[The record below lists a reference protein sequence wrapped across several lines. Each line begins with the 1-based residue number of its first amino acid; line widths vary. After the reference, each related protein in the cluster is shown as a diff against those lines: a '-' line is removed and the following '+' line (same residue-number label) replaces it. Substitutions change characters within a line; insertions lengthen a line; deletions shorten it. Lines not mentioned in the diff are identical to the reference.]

1 MSSSL
6 PLTPDDIRST
16 LATERLGRQLRL
28 HQSLMSTNS
37 EAMSLAQQGAEDGT
51 VVAAESQTAGRGR
64 HARIWFSP
72 PGLNLYC
79 SVIVRGLGDKL
90 TLADWLSWVPLT
102 TALAVAEAVHTVAAI
117 SLDLKWP
124 NDLLLDEHKV
134 GGILCESSLTSPD
147 NPVVVIGIGLNVN
160 VPRDLFPEDLRPIAT
175 SLFESTHR
183 LIDRNRLLA
192 QLLQELEESLDELR
206 AHGPS
211 RLLQAYQH
219 RCTTLGR
226 QVRVDLG
233 GGEELLGTAVAITAD
248 GALQV
253 KPSSGANG
261 KSQPLIEIRAGD
273 VIHVRRWRN
282 GPDAK

>member
-1 MSSSL
+1 MSSSY

-16 LATERLGRQLRL
+16 LATQRLGRHLHL
-28 HQSLMSTNS
+28 HQNLPSTNAD
-37 EAMSLAQQGAEDGT
+37 AMSLAQQGAEDGT

-64 HARIWFSP
+64 HARTWFSP

-79 SVIVRGLGDKL
+79 SVIVRGLGEKL

-102 TALAVAEAVHTVAAI
+102 TALAVAEAVNTVAAI

-124 NDLLLDEHKV
+124 NDLLLDEQKV

-160 VPRDLFPEDLRPIAT
+160 MPQDQFPDELRPIAT

-183 LIDRNRLLA
+183 LVDRNRLLA

-206 AHGPS
+206 THGPS
-211 RLLQAYQH
+211 RLLQAYQR
-219 RCTTLGR
+219 RCITLGR
-226 QVRVDLG
+226 QVRVILG
-233 GGEELLGTAVAITAD
+233 AGEELLGTAVAITAD
-248 GALQV
+248 GTLQV
-253 KPSSGANG
+253 RPSANAAG
-261 KSQPLIEIRAGD
+261 TDQSLVEVRAGD
-273 VIHVRRWRN
+273 VIHVRN
-282 GPDAK
+282 

>member
-1 MSSSL
+1 MSSSP

-16 LATERLGRQLRL
+16 LATKHLGRHLRL
-28 HQSLMSTNS
+28 YPNLTSTNS

-64 HARIWFSP
+64 HARTWFSP

-79 SVIVRGLGDKL
+79 SVIVRGLDQRL
-90 TLADWLSWVPLT
+90 ALADWLSWIPLT

-124 NDLLLDEHKV
+124 NDLLLDERKV

-160 VPRDLFPEDLRPIAT
+160 MSRDMFPDELRPIAA
-175 SLFESTHR
+175 SLFESTRR
-183 LIDRNRLLA
+183 LVDRNRLLA

-219 RCTTLGR
+219 RCITLGR
-226 QVRVDLG
+226 QVRVVLG
-233 GGEELLGTAVAITAD
+233 AGEELLGTAVAITAD
-248 GALQV
+248 GTLQV
-253 KPSSGANG
+253 RPSADAPGTD
-261 KSQPLIEIRAGD
+261 KPLIEIRAGD
-273 VIHVRRWRN
+273 VIHVRR
-282 GPDAK
+282 

>member
-1 MSSSL
+1 VSSSL

-16 LATERLGRQLRL
+16 LATKRLGRQLHL
-28 HQSLMSTNS
+28 HQNLASTNS

-51 VVAAESQTAGRGR
+51 VVATESQTAGRGR
-64 HARIWFSP
+64 HARTWFSP

-79 SVIVRGLGDKL
+79 SVIVRGLGEKL

-102 TALAVAEAVHTVAAI
+102 TALAVAEAVHTVAGI

-124 NDLLLDEHKV
+124 NDLLLDDRKA
-134 GGILCESSLTSPD
+134 GGILCESSLTGPD

-160 VPRDLFPEDLRPIAT
+160 MSQDLFPDELRPIAA

-183 LIDRNRLLA
+183 PVDRNRLLA
-192 QLLQELEESLDELR
+192 QLLQDLEESLDELR

-211 RLLQAYQH
+211 RLLQAYQR

-253 KPSSGANG
+253 SPSADAAGMGKP
-261 KSQPLIEIRAGD
+261 LLEVRAGD

-282 GPDAK
+282 GRNTK